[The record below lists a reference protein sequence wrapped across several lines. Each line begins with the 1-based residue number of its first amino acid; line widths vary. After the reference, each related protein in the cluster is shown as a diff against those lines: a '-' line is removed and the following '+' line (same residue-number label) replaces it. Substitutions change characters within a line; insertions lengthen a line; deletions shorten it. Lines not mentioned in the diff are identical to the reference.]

1 MKYEFEEIEEVLDD
15 LIISGQIFACCP
27 NCSIY
32 LSIEEKDSCFCL
44 TCKSKIKLKDIT
56 YTVNISKNNN

>member
-1 MKYEFEEIEEVLDD
+1 MEYDFEEIEEALDD

-32 LSIEEKDSCFCL
+32 LSIKEKDSCFCL
-44 TCKSKIKLKDIT
+44 TCKSKIKLKDIS
-56 YTVNISKNNN
+56 YIVNKLEDN